1 MFCTQLLLLLCWIS
15 VVNASANNTSFQ
27 SEIASYEITTIPNL
41 ITSSLRLQPGADLK
55 KALLKYYAD
64 KLRK

>member
-1 MFCTQLLLLLCWIS
+1 M
-15 VVNASANNTSFQ
+15 VNASANNTSFQ